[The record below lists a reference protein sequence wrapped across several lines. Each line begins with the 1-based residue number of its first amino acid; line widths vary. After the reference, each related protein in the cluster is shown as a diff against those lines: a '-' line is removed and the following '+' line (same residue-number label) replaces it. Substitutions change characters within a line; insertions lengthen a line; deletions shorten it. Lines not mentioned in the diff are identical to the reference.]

1 MPEDSDTTVSVL
13 KDQVKS
19 FCEARDWDQ
28 YHDAKE
34 LAISIT
40 VESAELLELFRF
52 KSREEMRQMFD
63 IPDKREQIGDEVADV
78 LFALLRFAQLYGIDV
93 TAEFNRK
100 LAKNEAKYPVEFAR
114 GSNKKYDEF

>member
-1 MPEDSDTTVSVL
+1 MTEDQVTTIEVL
-13 KDQVKS
+13 KTRAKS

-40 VESAELLELFRF
+40 IESAELLEQFRF
-52 KSREEMRQMFD
+52 KSREEMRQMFEA
-63 IPDKREQIGDEVADV
+63 PDSREEICDEVADV
-78 LFALLRFAQLYGIDV
+78 LFALLRFAQLYDIDV
-93 TAEFNRK
+93 ATEFNRK
-100 LAKNEAKYPVEFAR
+100 MAKNEAKYPVEFAR

>member
-1 MPEDSDTTVSVL
+1 MADDRDTTIDVL
-13 KDQVKS
+13 KERTKS

-40 VESAELLELFRF
+40 VEAAELLELFRF
-52 KSREEMRQMFD
+52 KSREEMERLFSA
-63 IPDKREQIGDEVADV
+63 RETREEICDEVADV
-78 LFALLRFAQLYGIDV
+78 LFALLRFSQLYDIDV
-93 TAEFNRK
+93 VTEFNRK
-100 LAKNEAKYPVEFAR
+100 MAKNEVKYPVELAR